1 MLQFGIARPDHVYA
15 PRPTA
20 FGLLLHEGRLAC
32 VRIDRGEDS
41 YLDLPGG
48 ARDGDE
54 TEREAVVREFR
65 EETGLRVAADVR
77 LTEAAQFVDKTDG
90 RAVNNTGGFWTLR
103 LLDPTPSR
111 KIEDDHELV
120 WLDPVDALSGLRHEA
135 HAWAVAV
142 WLRSRT
148 SA

>member
-1 MLQFGIARPDHVYA
+1 MLQFGIPRPHHTYA

-20 FGLLLHEGRLAC
+20 FGILVHEGRLAC
-32 VRIDRGEDS
+32 VRIDRGEGS

-54 TEREAVVREFR
+54 SEPEAVVREFR
-65 EETGLRVAADVR
+65 EETGLRVAADVC
-77 LTEAAQFVDKTDG
+77 LTEAAQFVDKSDG
-90 RAVNNTGGFWTLR
+90 RTVNNTGGFWTLR
-103 LLDPTPSR
+103 LLDPTPSG

-120 WLDPVDALSGLRHEA
+120 WLDLVEALASLRHEA

>member
-1 MLQFGIARPDHVYA
+1 MLQFGIARPDHTYA

-20 FGLLLHEGRLAC
+20 FGLLVHEGRLAC
-32 VRIDRGEDS
+32 VLIDRGENS

-48 ARDGDE
+48 ARDGAE
-54 TEREAVVREFR
+54 SEAEAVVREFR
-65 EETGLRVAADVR
+65 EETGLQVAADVR
-77 LTEAAQFVDKTDG
+77 LTEAAQFVDKSDG
-90 RAVNNTGGFWTLR
+90 RTVNNTGGFWTLR
-103 LLDPTPSR
+103 LLDPTPSG

-142 WLRSRT
+142 WLRART
-148 SA
+148 ST

>member
-1 MLQFGIARPDHVYA
+1 MLQFGISRPDHAYA

-20 FGLLLHEGRLAC
+20 FGLLVHEGRLAC
-32 VRIDRGEDS
+32 VRIDRGKDS

-54 TEREAVVREFR
+54 TEAEAVVREFR
-65 EETGLRVAADVR
+65 EETGLKVAAELR
-77 LTEAAQFVDKTDG
+77 LTEAAQFVDKSDG
-90 RAVNNTGGFWTLR
+90 RTVNNVGGFWTLS
-103 LLDPTPSR
+103 LLDAAPSG

>member
-1 MLQFGIARPDHVYA
+1 MLQFGIPRPDHTYV

-20 FGLLLHEGRLAC
+20 FGILVHEGRLAC
-32 VRIDRGEDS
+32 VRIDRGEGS

-54 TEREAVVREFR
+54 SEPEAVVREFR
-65 EETGLRVAADVR
+65 EETGLRVAADVC
-77 LTEAAQFVDKTDG
+77 LTEAAQFVDKSDG
-90 RAVNNTGGFWTLR
+90 RTVNNTGGFWTLR
-103 LLDPTPSR
+103 LLDPTPSG

-120 WLDPVDALSGLRHEA
+120 WLDLVEALASLRHEA

>member
-20 FGLLLHEGRLAC
+20 FGLLMHEGRLAC

-77 LTEAAQFVDKTDG
+77 LTEAAQFVDKPDG

>member
-1 MLQFGIARPDHVYA
+1 MNALLPAAALEVSELSTRSGLGQHTTVTARL
-15 PRPTA
+15 
-20 FGLLLHEGRLAC
+20 F
-32 VRIDRGEDS
+32 
-41 YLDLPGG
+41 DLPGG

-54 TEREAVVREFR
+54 SEPEAVVREFR
-65 EETGLRVAADVR
+65 EETGLRVAADVC
-77 LTEAAQFVDKTDG
+77 LTEAAQFVDKSDG
-90 RAVNNTGGFWTLR
+90 RTVNNTGGFWTLR
-103 LLDPTPSR
+103 LLEPTPSG

-120 WLDPVDALSGLRHEA
+120 WLDLVEALASLRHEA

>member
-1 MLQFGIARPDHVYA
+1 MLQFGIARPDHAYA

-20 FGLLLHEGRLAC
+20 FGLLVHEGRLAC
-32 VRIDRGEDS
+32 VRIDRGENS

-48 ARDGDE
+48 ARDGAE
-54 TEREAVVREFR
+54 SEAAAVVREFR
-65 EETGLRVAADVR
+65 EETGLQVAADVR
-77 LTEAAQFVDKTDG
+77 LTEAAQFVDKSDG
-90 RAVNNTGGFWTLR
+90 RTVNNTGGFWTLR
-103 LLDPTPSR
+103 LLDPTPSG

-120 WLDPVDALSGLRHEA
+120 WLDPVEALASLRHEA

-142 WLRSRT
+142 WLRSRK

>member
-20 FGLLLHEGRLAC
+20 FGLLMHEGRLAC

>member
-1 MLQFGIARPDHVYA
+1 MLQFGVARPDHIYA

-20 FGLLLHEGRLAC
+20 FGLLVREGRLAC
-32 VRIDRGEDS
+32 VRIDRGKDS

-48 ARDGDE
+48 ARDGKE
-54 TEREAVVREFR
+54 TEAEAVVREFR
-65 EETGLRVAADVR
+65 EETGLRVAADLR
-77 LTEAAQFVDKTDG
+77 LTEAAQFVDKSDG
-90 RAVNNTGGFWTLR
+90 RTVNNTGGFWTLR
-103 LLDPTPSR
+103 LLDPTPSG
-111 KIEDDHELV
+111 KIEDDHALV
-120 WLDPVDALSGLRHEA
+120 WLDPAEALASLRHEA

>member
-1 MLQFGIARPDHVYA
+1 MLQFGLARPDHIYVRRA
-15 PRPTA
+15 TA

-32 VRIDRGEDS
+32 VRIDRGENS

-54 TEREAVVREFR
+54 SEAEAVVREFR

-77 LTEAAQFVDKTDG
+77 LTEAAQFVDKSDG
-90 RAVNNTGGFWTLR
+90 RTVNNTGGFWTLR
-103 LLDPTPSR
+103 LLDPTPSG

-120 WLDPVDALSGLRHEA
+120 WLEPVAALTGLRHEA

>member
-20 FGLLLHEGRLAC
+20 FGLLMHEGRLAC

-111 KIEDDHELV
+111 KIEDDHELG

>member
-15 PRPTA
+15 LRPTA
-20 FGLLLHEGRLAC
+20 FGLLVHEGLLAC
-32 VRIDRGEDS
+32 VRIDRGKDS

-48 ARDGDE
+48 ARDGNESE
-54 TEREAVVREFR
+54 TEAVAREFR
-65 EETGLRVAADVR
+65 EETGLRVAAEVR

-90 RAVNNTGGFWTLR
+90 RTVNNTGGFWTLR
-103 LLDPTPSR
+103 LLDPIQSG

-120 WLDPVDALSGLRHEA
+120 WLDPVEALTGLRHEA

>member
-20 FGLLLHEGRLAC
+20 FGLLMHEGRLAC

-77 LTEAAQFVDKTDG
+77 LTEAAQFVDKTAG